1 MTRRNQTEPEPRN
14 AKRPGD
20 ARREEM
26 MSLIARIDA
35 VLSEVE
41 QSLAEP
47 AEAH

>member
-1 MTRRNQTEPEPRN
+1 MIRLTQTELEARN

-20 ARREEM
+20 ALREEM

-41 QSLAEP
+41 QSLANP